1 MKKFFAVLCALLL
14 CLSGFSFA
22 EQVDAAAFPES
33 PLRVKDGMLQP
44 ILTVSDFRDPAYS
57 NEKSDILRFC
67 VWVETDN
74 DTDFDGLAD
83 LVKVFVQLP
92 RAAAEGKYKAA
103 VLYDPTPYNAGEIS
117 GEGTKVKVPFDYED
131 FDHACEKRD
140 AEENITALE
149 AAAEADPKQWNYAVP
164 NGGEKSYMYA
174 EDYNPLLARGF
185 ALVLAAGIGTYGSEG
200 FELCGSPLER
210 DSHKCVVEWLAG
222 DRRAFVSPKDY
233 RTVDAA
239 WCNGSVAMIGASYG
253 GALCYE
259 VAVTG
264 VKGLKTIVPYAGI
277 ASWYSYS
284 NSQGVCVFNSASY
297 TDFLAGSY
305 SGGTF
310 LDKELEIQDR
320 RYGSWLYQVAADEA
334 AANGD
339 YAPIWSGMDYT
350 RPEDNHINCSALIV
364 QGLQDYNVMTVH
376 AEMMVRAFQQAG
388 RTVKLVLHQDGH
400 FPIYGLM
407 VNGEIWDNLLN
418 RWLSYHLY
426 GVENGI
432 VDSMPAVLAQSNL
445 DGRFIA
451 YDRWGSETVIAPEI
465 TPEENVPTRIT
476 SEGLGTYARE
486 TMETL
491 GALLADNLE
500 GFFREMKA
508 PLRAF
513 FTLQVP
519 GGTTLSGSPEVHVK
533 LASDF
538 EDLDG
543 LMVSALLFD
552 VPDDGSLF
560 DAYRLSGSLLSATVS
575 KAEDGYD
582 EDMPIFHLVQ
592 KDGSAHLVTAAWTD
606 LQNPGVGS
614 NPSDYV
620 FQETGLEAG
629 VYKDYTFYMMPT
641 VYTLAEGHHLELCL
655 LTWDPYRAFLD
666 ENESPE
672 PAEGPKLADYN
683 YSFDIDLDSL
693 KVQLPVVP

>member
-92 RAAAEGKYKAA
+92 RAAG
-103 VLYDPTPYNAGEIS
+103 
-117 GEGTKVKVPFDYED
+117 
-131 FDHACEKRD
+131 
-140 AEENITALE
+140 ENITALE

-222 DRRAFVSPKDY
+222 DRQAFVSP
-233 RTVDAA
+233 
-239 WCNGSVAMIGASYG
+239 
-253 GALCYE
+253 
-259 VAVTG
+259 
-264 VKGLKTIVPYAGI
+264 
-277 ASWYSYS
+277 
-284 NSQGVCVFNSASY
+284 
-297 TDFLAGSY
+297 
-305 SGGTF
+305 
-310 LDKELEIQDR
+310 
-320 RYGSWLYQVAADEA
+320 
-334 AANGD
+334 
-339 YAPIWSGMDYT
+339 
-350 RPEDNHINCSALIV
+350 ED
-364 QGLQDYNVMTVH
+364 
-376 AEMMVRAFQQAG
+376 
-388 RTVKLVLHQDGH
+388 
-400 FPIYGLM
+400 
-407 VNGEIWDNLLN
+407 
-418 RWLSYHLY
+418 
-426 GVENGI
+426 
-432 VDSMPAVLAQSNL
+432 
-445 DGRFIA
+445 
-451 YDRWGSETVIAPEI
+451 
-465 TPEENVPTRIT
+465 
-476 SEGLGTYARE
+476 
-486 TMETL
+486 
-491 GALLADNLE
+491 
-500 GFFREMKA
+500 
-508 PLRAF
+508 
-513 FTLQVP
+513 
-519 GGTTLSGSPEVHVK
+519 
-533 LASDF
+533 
-538 EDLDG
+538 
-543 LMVSALLFD
+543 
-552 VPDDGSLF
+552 
-560 DAYRLSGSLLSATVS
+560 YRLSGSLLSATVS
-575 KAEDGYD
+575 KADDGYD
-582 EDMPIFHLVQ
+582 ENMPILHLVQ